1 MATERP
7 KRKAIPDRIK
17 LEVVLRQDGRCPH
30 CSEKLGPLKDLN
42 FDHRPAII
50 NRDVNEA
57 GTDYLPAQLDPEFIQ
72 AIHVL
77 PCHRER
83 TIGRGGEKRTTTAG
97 SDIGIRD
104 KTKRLVEKRLA
115 REAEVEKELNCED
128 DNPEIRLIAK
138 SKKSLSNKS
147 RNSAGRIKS
156 AGFRP
161 PARKQARATGYKRKG
176 V

>member
-30 CSEKLGPLKDLN
+30 CGERLGPLTGLN

-50 NRDVNEA
+50 NRDVNED
-57 GTDYLPAQLDPEFIQ
+57 GTDYVPPQLDPEFIQ
-72 AIHVL
+72 AVHEV

-83 TIGRGGEKRTTTAG
+83 TIGRGGEKRTTVAG
-97 SDIGIRD
+97 SDIHIRD

-115 REAEVEKELNCED
+115 REATASNLIEPISELSAV
-128 DNPEIRLIAK
+128 AK
-138 SKKSLSNKS
+138 KPKSG
-147 RNSAGRIKS
+147 NSLN
-156 AGFRP
+156 
-161 PARKQARATGYKRKG
+161 KRKIQSASRWPPKKPKVPYRRRG